1 MHITISTLLKVA
13 EVKFP
18 CKSEYDLSYQEK
30 CFLLVTEKHRKFQLT
45 VVTTGIYMAQ
55 DQNEK
60 SVIYMTT
67 VYNDLIQK
75 SKLEQ

>member
-18 CKSEYDLSYQEK
+18 CKSEYDLFYQEK
-30 CFLLVTEKHRKFQLT
+30 CFLLVTEKHRKIQLT
-45 VVTTGIYMAQ
+45 VVTIYMAQ

-60 SVIYMTT
+60 SVMYMTT